1 MGRDGRVGSKIPA
14 ERPAG
19 RKAEEEIT
27 MLTTIRTENAYELAL
42 QNFEAAAAVLGLD
55 NDTREMIKFP
65 ERALTVSVPVRMDDG
80 RIRRFE
86 AYRVQHSSARGPGKG
101 GIRYHPQV
109 TLDEVKA
116 LATWMTWKCA
126 VVNIPFGG
134 AKGGVTCDP
143 KHMSGY
149 ELERMTRRY
158 TSAILP
164 LIGPEKDI
172 PAPDVYTNSQ
182 TMAWIMDTFSM
193 MKGYA
198 VPGVVT
204 GKPLNLGGSLGRN
217 EATGRGVF
225 YTIECACKHLGLTL
239 KGAKVVVQGFG
250 NAGSI
255 AAQLLHAAGAKVIG
269 VNDSTSGVYN
279 RNGLNIPELIHLK
292 ALTGKVEGFPE
303 AEPITPEDL
312 LALECDILV
321 PAALENTIHADNA
334 ARVRTKVVAEAA
346 NGPLTPAADRVLED
360 KGVFIIPDIL
370 CNAGGVTVSYFEWVQ
385 DEQHLFWQEQDIYDR
400 LERVMKTAF
409 NDVLKLRVD
418 HKVDMRI
425 AANMLGIGR
434 VAEAVRVRGIYP

>member
-1 MGRDGRVGSKIPA
+1 M
-14 ERPAG
+14 
-19 RKAEEEIT
+19 T
-27 MLTTIRTENAYELAL
+27 MPIATTTENAHELAL
-42 QNFEAAAAVLGLD
+42 QNFDAAADVLGLD
-55 NDTREMIKFP
+55 NDSRAMIKYP
-65 ERALTVSVPVRMDDG
+65 ERVLTVSVPVRMDDG
-80 RIRRFE
+80 HIRRFE
-86 AYRVQHSSARGPGKG
+86 AYRVQHSSARGPAKG

-143 KHMSGY
+143 KHMSQN

-164 LIGPEKDI
+164 IIGPEKDI

-193 MKGYA
+193 FKGYA

-204 GKPLNLGGSLGRN
+204 GKPINLGGSLGRN

-225 YTIECACKHLGLTL
+225 YTVECACQHLGMEL
-239 KGAKVVVQGFG
+239 KDAKVVVQGFG
-250 NAGSI
+250 NAGSV
-255 AAQLLHAAGAKVIG
+255 AAQLLHAAGAKVIA

-279 RNGLNIPELIHLK
+279 PKGLNIPELIHLK

-303 AEPITPEDL
+303 AEPISAEEMF
-312 LALECDILV
+312 ALECDVLV
-321 PAALENTIHADNA
+321 PAALENAIHVDNA
-334 ARVRTKVVAEAA
+334 NKVRAKIIAEAA
-346 NGPLTPAADRVLED
+346 NGPLTRDADRILED

-370 CNAGGVTVSYFEWVQ
+370 CNAGGGTVS
-385 DEQHLFWQEQDIYDR
+385 
-400 LERVMKTAF
+400 
-409 NDVLKLRVD
+409 
-418 HKVDMRI
+418 
-425 AANMLGIGR
+425 
-434 VAEAVRVRGIYP
+434 

>member
-1 MGRDGRVGSKIPA
+1 
-14 ERPAG
+14 
-19 RKAEEEIT
+19 
-27 MLTTIRTENAYELAL
+27 MLTTTRTENAYELAL
-42 QNFEAAAAVLGLD
+42 QNFDAAADVLGLD

-65 ERALTVSVPVRMDDG
+65 ERVLSVSVPVRMDDG

-143 KHMSGY
+143 KHMSVH
-149 ELERMTRRY
+149 ELERLTRRY

-193 MKGYA
+193 TKGYA

-225 YTIECACKHLGLTL
+225 YTIECACQHLGLPL
-239 KGAKVVVQGFG
+239 KGATVVVQGFG

-255 AAQLLHAAGAKVIG
+255 AAQLLHAAGAKVIA

-279 RNGLNIPELIHLK
+279 RNGLNIPELMHLK
-292 ALTGKVEGFPE
+292 SLTGKVEGFPE

-321 PAALENTIHADNA
+321 PAALENAVHVDNA
-334 ARVRTKVVAEAA
+334 AKVRAKVVAEAA

-400 LERVMKTAF
+400 LEKVMKIAF
-409 NDVLKLRVD
+409 NDVLKIRLD

-434 VAEAVRVRGIYP
+434 VADAVRVRGIYP